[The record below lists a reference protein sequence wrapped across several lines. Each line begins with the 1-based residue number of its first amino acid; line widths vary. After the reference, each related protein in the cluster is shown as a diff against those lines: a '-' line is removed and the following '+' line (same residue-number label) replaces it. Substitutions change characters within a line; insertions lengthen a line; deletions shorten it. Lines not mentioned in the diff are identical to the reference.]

1 MQDPDSVASKIL
13 KAKYFPQTSFLEA
26 KLGSKPSYTWR
37 SIFNARELL
46 VEGLQWRVGDG
57 QSIKIWGEKWLPI
70 PSSYSVQS
78 TPRSLTV
85 DCLVADLID
94 HDLRK
99 WNEGLIQAEFEEEE
113 AKLISGIPLN
123 PLLPKDKLIWRG
135 TVNGE
140 FSVHSACHLG
150 VDVEES
156 KEGQCS
162 IPGKDKNI
170 LKTIWSLGVPNVVKM
185 FIWRACNEV
194 LPARRNMFRRKA
206 LEIKISPCCEVEE
219 EDAIH
224 ALWLCPAA
232 KDVWGCSSSYFH
244 KFCFAGAD
252 FQGLFAYCMERCTK
266 DELELMATTARRIWL
281 RRNAWIFEQRFEHP
295 DVVYSEAMKAWLA
308 FKRCNMIDHEMSL
321 KGERNKENSSR
332 QSSWSPPSDGV
343 IKVNWDASINVV
355 KDWVGLGTIARDSK
369 GLCMGARCITIHAR
383 TNPKT
388 AEFME
393 ALQAVQF
400 SKEVGFWD
408 VIF

>member
-1 MQDPDSVASKIL
+1 
-13 KAKYFPQTSFLEA
+13 
-26 KLGSKPSYTWR
+26 
-37 SIFNARELL
+37 
-46 VEGLQWRVGDG
+46 
-57 QSIKIWGEKWLPI
+57 
-70 PSSYSVQS
+70 
-78 TPRSLTV
+78 
-85 DCLVADLID
+85 
-94 HDLRK
+94 
-99 WNEGLIQAEFEEEE
+99 
-113 AKLISGIPLN
+113 
-123 PLLPKDKLIWRG
+123 
-135 TVNGE
+135 
-140 FSVHSACHLG
+140 
-150 VDVEES
+150 VDVDKS
-156 KEGQCS
+156 KGGQCS
-162 IPGKDKNI
+162 NTGKDKDTW
-170 LKTIWSLGVPNVVKM
+170 KTIWTLGVPNVVKM

-321 KGERNKENSSR
+321 KGERNEENSSR